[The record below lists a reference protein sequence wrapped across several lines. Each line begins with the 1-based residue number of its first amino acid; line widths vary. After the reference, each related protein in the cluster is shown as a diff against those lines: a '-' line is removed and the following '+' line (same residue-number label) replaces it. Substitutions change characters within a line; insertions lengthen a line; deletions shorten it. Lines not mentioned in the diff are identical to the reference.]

1 MSLDV
6 TTGSLGAKSPSWGL
20 LVYQDL
26 NNPTPA
32 SISDLIQLPWLPLLY
47 SLKTQGHSYP
57 KACCSLSLGISTQ
70 MSPPP
75 LGFPRPPSGQEPL
88 PPSLSS
94 TSPCSSWHS
103 PMTISPPLSA
113 EHQEELQA
121 GGHENKLC
129 GPNGE
134 APCTTSRTR
143 GVTDTVSV
151 TGPTQENRSWGGRRA
166 GDWHHTW
173 LLPFQGNVA
182 NRPHFLF
189 KGPNE
194 LHLVEPRAVG
204 LGKQK

>member
-6 TTGSLGAKSPSWGL
+6 ATGSLGAKSPSWGL

-103 PMTISPPLSA
+103 PMTISPLLSA
-113 EHQEELQA
+113 
-121 GGHENKLC
+121 GR
-129 GPNGE
+129 
-134 APCTTSRTR
+134 TS
-143 GVTDTVSV
+143 
-151 TGPTQENRSWGGRRA
+151 GRRPWEQA
-166 GDWHHTW
+166 MWPQRGGPLHHIPDKRGHRHIVCHRPYPRKSKLRWEKNRW
-173 LLPFQGNVA
+173 LA
-182 NRPHFLF
+182 PHLASPVSGQRR
-189 KGPNE
+189 K
-194 LHLVEPRAVG
+194 
-204 LGKQK
+204 